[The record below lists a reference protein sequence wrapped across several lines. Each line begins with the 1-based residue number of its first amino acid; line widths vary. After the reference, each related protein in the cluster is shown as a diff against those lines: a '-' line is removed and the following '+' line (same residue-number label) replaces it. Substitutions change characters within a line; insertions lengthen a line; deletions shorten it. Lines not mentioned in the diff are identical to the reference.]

1 MFQSNVQASP
11 DYGKIKGTITW
22 QYNKYVGTK
31 GDVGAQIYVI
41 PTSFSPQ
48 TISEDDEKAYF
59 MTGKVPKNSMLF
71 YTTADGYGNY
81 EIDVVPAGEYCVF
94 IISMKTTRD
103 FTKPVPEYTKNAL
116 KPYIRNWDTIEKGTL
131 VKLHNHVFKN
141 VEIRSGITTIFS
153 HDFGFTYI

>member
-1 MFQSNVQASP
+1 
-11 DYGKIKGTITW
+11 
-22 QYNKYVGTK
+22 
-31 GDVGAQIYVI
+31 
-41 PTSFSPQ
+41 
-48 TISEDDEKAYF
+48 

-81 EIDVVPAGEYCVF
+81 EIDGVPAGEYCVF
-94 IISMKTTRD
+94 IISMETTRD